1 MDFEQISRFERINV
15 VGTSGSGKST
25 FARELAELLNLP
37 CYEMDQLFWKSDWHE
52 SSEDELFRKV
62 HEVTSRPRWV
72 LDGNYTRTIP
82 VKWKQVQLVI
92 WLDPSFVRTVLRV
105 TKRTIHRSLTQ
116 KEIWPGTGNRESLR
130 KAFLSK
136 NSIIWWAITSY
147 RSNRKKYSSMISSPA
162 YSHIC
167 FIRLNS
173 RTGVASF
180 LEGLRDVVEQ
190 SHAREASAG
199 PVASGESSPSAR

>member
-1 MDFEQISRFERINV
+1 VDFEKISRFERINV
-15 VGTSGSGKST
+15 VGTSGSGKTT
-25 FARELAELLNLP
+25 FARKLTELLNLP
-37 CYEMDQLFWKSDWHE
+37 CYEMDQLFWKSEWQE

-62 HEVTSRPRWV
+62 REVTCQPRWV

-105 TKRTIHRSLTQ
+105 TKRTIYRSLTQ
-116 KEIWPGTGNRESLR
+116 QEIWPGTGNRESLR

-136 NSIIWWAITSY
+136 ESIIWWAMSTY
-147 RSNRKKYSSMISSPA
+147 RNNRKKYSSIVSSPA
-162 YSHIC
+162 YSHIS

-173 RTGVASF
+173 QMGVASF
-180 LEGLRDVVEQ
+180 LEGLRGVAEQ
-190 SHAREASAG
+190 SQAPEPAAG
-199 PVASGESSPSAR
+199 PISNRESSPPAR